1 MYKNRLSNLSQK
13 DKEIM
18 QENLRASAQTLE
30 KLGETFDLVEIGDAA
45 TFDGLTKE
53 LEIQERFDAAINRCL
68 KQLLMVRGVKSMTV
82 TPPSKTPKRFT
93 GPSKGA

>member
-18 QENLRASAQTLE
+18 EANVRALGQTLE
-30 KLGETFDLVEIGDAA
+30 TLGDAFELVENGEAA

-53 LEIQERFDAAINRCL
+53 LDI
-68 KQLLMVRGVKSMTV
+68 
-82 TPPSKTPKRFT
+82 
-93 GPSKGA
+93 KGRLDDSIAK